1 MNAYLVVL
9 HPDPVL
15 VGGRHQNLLD
25 AIQSYKFLRLSPT
38 PIFLIAARG
47 SVKDVWRKLFDD
59 NESDFSQDDR
69 LYVIPVCK
77 PFEGYCQKHLRPWFE
92 ENIPDEYL
100 VN

>member
-1 MNAYLVVL
+1 MNAYMVVL

-15 VGGRHQNLLD
+15 VGGRHQKLLD
-25 AIQSYKFLRLSPT
+25 TIQSYKFLRLSET
-38 PIFLIAARG
+38 PIFLIATPD
-47 SVKDVWRKLFDD
+47 SVKEVWHKLFGD
-59 NESDFSQDDR
+59 NEPDFSGEDR

-100 VN
+100 PN